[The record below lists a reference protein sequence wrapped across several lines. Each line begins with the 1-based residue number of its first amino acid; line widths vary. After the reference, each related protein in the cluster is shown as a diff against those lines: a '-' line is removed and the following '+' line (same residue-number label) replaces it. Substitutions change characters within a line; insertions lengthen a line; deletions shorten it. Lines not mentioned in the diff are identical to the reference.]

1 MNVIIIKLPDTEKS
15 HIEILNALVPI
26 FSAEKFSSRV
36 RLF

>member
-1 MNVIIIKLPDTEKS
+1 MNVIIIKFFETEKS

-36 RLF
+36 RMF